1 MSRQAPAI
9 ARVTDPAMLVIA
21 RDRDTTSIPW
31 PLTVA
36 RTSDPPVAV
45 VLDDDPRRLGGTDR
59 LTIGR
64 AYPGGT
70 YTWFLPQG
78 TRTRAD
84 MRIGDQVRLRLSRDA
99 IAWVPA
105 ADVHRASASDDSR
118 PAIMGSPTL
127 TAAGGATRL
136 RIPLTRPGTDQR

>member
-1 MSRQAPAI
+1 
-9 ARVTDPAMLVIA
+9 MLVIVLG
-21 RDRDTTSIPW
+21 RDTTRTPW

-36 RTSDPPVAV
+36 RATAPPVAV
-45 VLDDDPRRLGGTDR
+45 VLDDDPRRAGGTDR

-78 TRTRAD
+78 TRTHAD
-84 MRIGDQVRLRLSRDA
+84 MRIGDQVRLRLSHDA
-99 IAWVPA
+99 VAWVPA

-118 PAIMGSPTL
+118 PAIDGL
-127 TAAGGATRL
+127 TDAHR
-136 RIPLTRPGTDQR
+136 